1 MKDSKYDNYPKNF
14 NGRNRV
20 IPNTIFSRSS
30 HRKFAFITPPESAP
44 KFYNMYAEVLSQ
56 NIFIKIV
63 SIVLY
68 ISILGHA
75 LISLVLTIKSKQAKP
90 RVLSAK
96 RKWNPSHNMGILG
109 SLILLFLILHL
120 AQFWARAKLGIGED
134 IPLDSFS
141 RRDLHKVAV
150 TAFSNPYITFFY
162 SFMMLPLGFHLYHG
176 IRSSLLSLGL
186 NNRIVMPYLKPVSLA
201 ISILLSGTYFIIP
214 ILVYW
219 RNFK

>member
-1 MKDSKYDNYPKNF
+1 
-14 NGRNRV
+14 
-20 IPNTIFSRSS
+20 
-30 HRKFAFITPPESAP
+30 
-44 KFYNMYAEVLSQ
+44 MYAEVLSQ

-96 RKWNPSHNMGILG
+96 RNGTHLTIWGNTRIFNLVVSD
-109 SLILLFLILHL
+109 LHL

-150 TAFSNPYITFFY
+150 TKRAFSNPYITFFY

-186 NNRIVMPYLKPVSLA
+186 NNRIVMPYPKPVSLA

-214 ILVYW
+214 ILVY
-219 RNFK
+219 